1 MSDVRDKQ
9 LATNSV
15 FSMLLPKIVRRSG
28 VNVFQEKVDVIVRIA
43 CSAPTNEKSPQS
55 RILNLSGAGYLGL
68 CLFTGVIPRNA
79 CLVLGYQDSF

>member
-1 MSDVRDKQ
+1 MSDVKDKQ

-15 FSMLLPKIVRRSG
+15 FGMLLPKIVWRSG

-43 CSAPTNEKSPQS
+43 CSAPTNEISLRS
-55 RILNLSGAGYLGL
+55 RILNLSGVGYFGL
-68 CLFTGVIPRNA
+68 CLFTDVILRNA